1 MGLIHSLFA
10 LIVAFIW
17 GTNFV
22 TIKLAYGSFPPFLLL
37 ALRFTLTIFPLIF
50 FVPKPNTSWKLIFM
64 IALFL
69 WLGQFS
75 FIFVGMY
82 LGAPAGLTSLI
93 LQSQTIFTLIF
104 SILWLQYRP
113 RQGEI
118 IGLTLA
124 GLALLGIAIE
134 RFTGGTWIGIA
145 IVCPA
150 AICVSLS
157 NILFAKYKPEKPDHP
172 LAMVVWTSLIPP
184 IPMFIASYVFEGPNA
199 LAVAWETLTVVTA
212 SSLAYTTYFSTLVA
226 TSLWAFLLRH
236 HNPSQVVPFT
246 LLIPIFGMG
255 GATLFLEESYS
266 YMTLGYATLV
276 LVGLSI
282 NQLSRRRIPKQP
294 LRKIS

>member
-1 MGLIHSLFA
+1 MGLIHSFFA

-22 TIKLAYGSFPPFLLL
+22 AIKLAYGSFPPFLLL
-37 ALRFTLTIFPLIF
+37 AIRFTFTIFPLIF
-50 FVPKPNTSWKLIFM
+50 FVPKPNASWKLTFM

-69 WLGQFS
+69 WIGQFS

-104 SILWLQYRP
+104 STLWLQYRP
-113 RQGEI
+113 QKGEV

-124 GLALLGIAIE
+124 GLALLCIAIE
-134 RFTGGTWIGIA
+134 RFTGGTWIGMA

-184 IPMFIASYVFEGPNA
+184 LPMFIASYIFEEPDA
-199 LAVAWETLTVVTA
+199 LMKAWESLTVVTV
-212 SSLAYTTYFSTLVA
+212 SSLAYTIYFSTLIA
-226 TSLWAFLLRH
+226 TSLWAFLLREY
-236 HNPSQVVPFT
+236 NPSQVVPFT

-255 GATLFLEESYS
+255 GAAFFLGESYTP
-266 YMTLGYATLV
+266 MTLIYAVFV
-276 LVGLSI
+276 LIGLTI
-282 NQLSRRRIPKQP
+282 NQLLRRRIPKQP

>member
-22 TIKLAYGSFPPFLLL
+22 AIKLAYGAFPPFLLL
-37 ALRFTLTIFPLIF
+37 ALRFTFTIFPLIF
-50 FVPKPNTSWKLIFM
+50 FVPKPNASWKLIFM
-64 IALFL
+64 IAFFL
-69 WLGQFS
+69 WIGQFS

-104 SILWLQYRP
+104 TILWLQYRP
-113 RQGEI
+113 QQGEI

-134 RFTGGTWIGIA
+134 RFTGGTWIGMA
-145 IVCPA
+145 VVCPA

-184 IPMFIASYVFEGPNA
+184 IPMFIASYIFEGPQA
-199 LAVAWETLTVVTA
+199 LMIAWESLTLITA
-212 SSLAYTTYFSTLVA
+212 ASLGYIIYFSTLVA
-226 TSLWAFLLRH
+226 TSLWAFLLRNH
-236 HNPSQVVPFT
+236 SPSQVVPFT

-255 GATLFLEESYS
+255 GSALFLQESYT
-266 YMTLGYATLV
+266 YMTLAYAALV